1 MEDIETINDEQIAT
15 PINHSLMG
23 GGYFIAIFNQDIES
37 DEWTD
42 YWTWTFISI
51 SPKDM
56 AIRIGAP
63 TWREYNTKKVYITID
78 EENLETYGLS
88 ERCVYGELTKN
99 NNDEYIFTPT
109 DDLGGY
115 FLAVFNQNV
124 ESYDIADYWTW
135 TFISTQ

>member
-1 MEDIETINDEQIAT
+1 MDYVRQINDEWIGAPMDRSQ
-15 PINHSLMG
+15 MG

-63 TWREYNTKKVYITID
+63 TQRDWVTKKVEIVTD
-78 EENLETYGLS
+78 GKNPYG
-88 ERCVYGELTKN
+88 RYVYGELTKN
-99 NNDEYIFTPT
+99 NNYEYIFTPT

-124 ESYDIADYWTW
+124 ESYDITDYWTW
-135 TFISTQ
+135 TFIPTQ